1 LRGWWTTTEGGTGTG
16 KFEIF
21 RGQGGG
27 YRFRLKASNGQ
38 IILTSESYTRKP
50 STISGIA
57 FVKRNAAVHARFA
70 RKPSGGQ
77 FLFNLTAT
85 NGKVIGASERHK
97 TERAC
102 ENGVQSV
109 MKHAPE
115 AATVDLTV
123 TKMDRCL
130 CAVHLTNCTRTTE
143 EKHRCKP
150 NLRHWIRRCF

>member
-1 LRGWWTTTEGGTGTG
+1 MAG

-21 RGQGGG
+21 RDQGGG

-38 IILTSESYTRKP
+38 IILTSEGYTRKP
-50 STISGIA
+50 SAISGIA
-57 FVKRNAAVHARFA
+57 SVKRNARVDARFA
-70 RKPSGGQ
+70 RKASADQ

-85 NGKVIGASERHK
+85 NGKVIGTTERYK

-123 TKMDRCL
+123 
-130 CAVHLTNCTRTTE
+130 AA
-143 EKHRCKP
+143 
-150 NLRHWIRRCF
+150 